1 MSILQIYEMHAL
13 CQFLDREVLGG
24 GGWLRRTRMVKRRIR
39 IKRRT
44 RMVKRRIRIKRR
56 VYLKEAKR
64 GVDKIEDYSE

>member
-1 MSILQIYEMHAL
+1 MHAL

-24 GGWLRRTRMVKRRIR
+24 GGWLSE
-39 IKRRT
+39 T